1 MVSMT
6 TYDENVSELE
16 KLKIVA
22 KELAAKLSED
32 RWRIEQISSLE
43 QLRSYIAGSPLCDM
57 LLYDVSGMEALDYLR
72 RIRKDYRAA
81 GLLLLADRKLSPM
94 SYMRPDIH
102 ADSLLLK
109 PWTEEQV
116 WEVLEEFIREYLE
129 TVQGKAG
136 AGEKLYIIET
146 KEGKISIP
154 YDKIYYFEARAK
166 KICVCTGREEFGF
179 YHTID
184 KLREELPDQFIRC
197 HRGFIVNS
205 FKIRKVMLSQ
215 NVVCL
220 ADDFEVPLSR
230 SYKADL
236 KGFGK

>member
-1 MVSMT
+1 MVSMAA
-6 TYDENVSELE
+6 YDENTIELE
-16 KLKIVA
+16 KLKTVTR
-22 KELAAKLSED
+22 ELAARLSED
-32 RWRIEQISSLE
+32 RWKIEQISRLE
-43 QLRSYIAGSPLCDM
+43 QFRTYIAGSPLLDL
-57 LLYDVSGMEALDYLR
+57 LLYDVSGAGALDYLR
-72 RIRKDYRAA
+72 QLRKEYRTA
-81 GLLLLADRKLSPM
+81 GLLLLADKKLSPM
-94 SYMRPDIH
+94 AYLRPDIQ

-116 WEVLEEFIREYLE
+116 WEILEEFIREYLE
-129 TVQGKAG
+129 AIQRESGP
-136 AGEKLYIIET
+136 GEQLYIIET

-154 YDKIYYFEARAK
+154 YDKIYYFEAREK

-184 KLREELPDQFIRC
+184 KLKEELPEQFIRC

-205 FKIRKVMLSQ
+205 FKIRKIMLSQ
-215 NVVCL
+215 NTICL

-230 SYKADL
+230 SYKADI